1 VSAHAR
7 AKQPSGRP
15 GTTGFRWRGALRT
28 KQLIPVLGLLL
39 TVAVIAGLWAI
50 LSAGQS
56 RSAAQVSVGSMRLA
70 VADLQSAPFNAD
82 PRAGGSPPQVHAE
95 IERDESVL
103 TRGLA
108 GHAQRGVSGP
118 LLATARRDLRG
129 LEPVIDEIFT
139 VAAGPGLA
147 ASDKQDPA
155 FVPREQQEEVADI
168 AALSSVLGQIARAD
182 ARASSDAYR
191 AARYGAALMLLVL
204 FAAFAYFYRRA
215 TVARESVARLAREK
229 QAVLEASRDEAHESA
244 EANAAARDAAV
255 DALNARSLFVATVS
269 HELRTPL
276 NGVIGMTDL
285 LLDSELDGEQSE
297 HARLARASAE
307 SLLLLINDIL
317 DYAKLEAGKIELE
330 ETTFSLRETIGEAAA
345 MLLPTAREKGIE
357 IKVDIGADVPAWLR
371 GDPARL
377 RQVLANLLS
386 NAVKFTSTGGVTLTA
401 RATVEEEVAAVCIEV
416 SDTGIGI
423 DRETLA
429 RLFQPFTQ
437 ADSSITRRYGG
448 TGLGLTISARLIE
461 AMNGAIKARS
471 EPGQGS
477 TFWIELSLPIAT
489 APQESE
495 ARPSPP
501 RPQAR
506 GFDEPGRTILVAED
520 NPTNQLLAAR
530 MLERLGYEVEVV
542 DDGIKAVAAA
552 EQGRYSAILMDCQM
566 PDLDGYEAT
575 REIRRREAGE
585 EHCTIIA
592 MTANSM
598 PGDREK
604 CLAAGMDDYVTKPIR
619 VSDLA
624 DVLQRNEPAE
634 AGAKLPSGSQAA

>member
-1 VSAHAR
+1 M
-7 AKQPSGRP
+7 
-15 GTTGFRWRGALRT
+15 LRN
-28 KQLIPVLGLLL
+28 KQLIPVIGLLL

-50 LSAGQS
+50 MS
-56 RSAAQVSVGSMRLA
+56 RGESRTAAQVDVGTMRLA

-95 IERDESVL
+95 IERDESAL
-103 TRGLA
+103 AHGLA
-108 GHAQRGVSGP
+108 GHSQRGVSGA
-118 LLATARRDLRG
+118 LLDSARRDLNR
-129 LEPVIDEIFT
+129 LEPVISEIF
-139 VAAGPGLA
+139 AIASGPGLA

-155 FVPREQQEEVADI
+155 FVPHQQQEEVADI
-168 AALSSVLGQIARAD
+168 AALSRVLGQIALAD
-182 ARASSDAYR
+182 AGASADAYQ
-191 AARYGAALMLLVL
+191 ATRYGAALMLLLL

-215 TVARESVARLAREK
+215 TVARESVTRLAREK
-229 QAVLEASRDEAHESA
+229 EAVLEASRDEAHRAA
-244 EANAAARDAAV
+244 EANAAARDVAV

-276 NGVIGMTDL
+276 NGVIGMTEL
-285 LLDSELDGEQSE
+285 LLDSDLDREQSE
-297 HARLARASAE
+297 HARLARSSAE

-330 ETTFSLRETIGEAAA
+330 ETTFSMRETIGEACA

-357 IKVDIGADVPAWLR
+357 VAVDVGADVPAWLR

-386 NAVKFTSTGGVTLTA
+386 NAVKFTDSGGVSVSA
-401 RATVEEEVAAVCIEV
+401 QASVEGGAAQLCIEV
-416 SDTGIGI
+416 SDSGIGI

-461 AMNGAIKARS
+461 AMEGAIKARS
-471 EPGQGS
+471 EPGEGS
-477 TFWIELSLPIAT
+477 TFWIELTLPVAT
-489 APQESE
+489 APRESE
-495 ARPSPP
+495 ARPGPLHVEAP
-501 RPQAR
+501 DA
-506 GFDEPGRTILVAED
+506 DAAGRTILVAED
-520 NPTNQLLAAR
+520 NPTNQILAAR
-530 MLERLGYEVEVV
+530 MLERLGYAVEVV
-542 DDGIKAVAAA
+542 GDGIKAVAAA
-552 EQGRYSAILMDCQM
+552 EHGRYGAILMDCQM

-575 REIRRREAGE
+575 REIRRREAGA

-619 VSDLA
+619 LSELA
-624 DVLQRNEPAE
+624 DVLRRNDPA
-634 AGAKLPSGSQAA
+634 ATGAHLQSGAQAA